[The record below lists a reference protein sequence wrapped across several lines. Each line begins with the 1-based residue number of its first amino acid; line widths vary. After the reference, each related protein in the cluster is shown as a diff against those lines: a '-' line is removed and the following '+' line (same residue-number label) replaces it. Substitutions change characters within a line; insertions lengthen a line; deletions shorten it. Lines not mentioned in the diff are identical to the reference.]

1 MGFQKYLY
9 VFAQFK
15 IRTLYKDNNEKDFF
29 TFLSMLKNE
38 EGAVLD
44 IGANIGIMTYHLS
57 KELPQATIHSFEP
70 IPDNL
75 IVLKQIVRKFN
86 LKNVEIH
93 PIAIGNKKET
103 LKMILPFNGK
113 TKMQGLSHVKHDTI
127 TDWNEGQEFDV
138 PADTLDCLFPKEKIA
153 GIKIDIENFEYFA
166 FIGGK
171 EMLKKNMPL
180 IYAELWEN
188 ENRTKC
194 FDFLTS
200 LGYSIYI
207 VNNQQL
213 VEFNV
218 KLHTA
223 QNFIFRAN

>member
-1 MGFQKYLY
+1 MH
-9 VFAQFK
+9 
-15 IRTLYKDNNEKDFF
+15 KDKNEKDFF
-29 TFLSMLKNE
+29 MFLSMLKNE
-38 EGAVLD
+38 KGCVLD

-75 IVLKQIVRKFN
+75 IVLKRIVRKFN
-86 LKNVEIH
+86 LTNVEIH

-113 TKMQGLSHVKHDTI
+113 TKMQGLSHVKHDSI

-138 PADTLDCLFPKEKIA
+138 PADRLDDLFPNEKIT

-166 FIGGK
+166 FLGGK
-171 EMLKKNMPL
+171 ELLHKNKPL
-180 IYAELWEN
+180 IYAELWDN
-188 ENRTKC
+188 ENRTNC
-194 FDFLTS
+194 FNLLTEI
-200 LGYSIYI
+200 GYSTY
-207 VNNQQL
+207 VVRNHQL
-213 VEFNV
+213 MEFNATQ
-218 KLHTA
+218 HTA